1 MFSSQFEA
9 DTFILQDSLTNED
22 ESQLISAYQYESATT
37 NIHPLLSSLVNYV
50 QPVKF
55 QGFDIAEGQFNLML
69 SLPPG
74 SNWVNLFRQLQV
86 FEELMVLS
94 SYRLILL
101 LLLLILLS
109 YQVKIFVAAMNE
121 IREPLLINCV
131 PRH

>member
-69 SLPPG
+69 SLLPG
-74 SNWVNLFRQLQV
+74 SNWVNLFRQFQV
-86 FEELMVLS
+86 FEGLIEQLQIIIIIIVDIIIILGKNIRC
-94 SYRLILL
+94 SY
-101 LLLLILLS
+101 
-109 YQVKIFVAAMNE
+109 E
-121 IREPLLINCV
+121 
-131 PRH
+131 